1 MTTSNA
7 PAGKKTILDWIEWV
21 GNKLPEPALLFAM
34 LAAIVVIAS
43 AVGSFA
49 GWKVQPVQLKVT
61 MVEKVDASGQKVL
74 DAEGKPKMVPKLDA
88 KGKPETTLEPVG
100 NPLTPRNLLTL
111 EGLYWM
117 FSSMIRNF
125 VTLPALGLIFTGMIG
140 IGVAEKFG
148 LFNALMR
155 AIALATPKKLLTP
168 MIVFIGANSS
178 VASDAGYI
186 ILPPLAAAL
195 YLAIG
200 RHPIA
205 GLAAAFA
212 GVAGGFGGGL
222 FPTAADGFLAGVA
235 TSASHIIDPSYPTV
249 LATHN
254 LYFKALSAVIVC
266 LAGWYVTDRIVEP
279 RLMKQK
285 GLDSQDTSA
294 ITDLSL
300 KPIEKKGLTFA
311 MITMVA
317 VLGTFAALILIPN
330 APLHGKGVPRLANG
344 QVPATQPIKVLEGE
358 AATKATPE
366 RTLHTQ
372 PREVVKENG
381 GERVVEEGF
390 VVESAGKPTM
400 LERPG
405 DRWSQV
411 IVPIILLTFL
421 IPGMVYGAVTGT
433 LRDQKD
439 FVDAMY
445 HGIKSIVPVLV
456 ISFFLGQFVNY
467 FTYTGLDRMLA
478 YAGGALLVTADLPVP
493 LLLTLFVMLVIAGD
507 FAMSGMLSKFGVMA
521 PIFIPMFMMV
531 GISPELTT
539 AGYRIGDSVV
549 NIVTP
554 LNSYLLIILAVLQ
567 KYKKEAGLGSLISLM
582 LPYSFVFGIIWT
594 AFLLVWYWS
603 GQPLG
608 PDAPL
613 SYIPPT

>member
-1 MTTSNA
+1 MTTNS
-7 PAGKKTILDWIEWV
+7 PAGNRKSILDWIEWI

-34 LAAIVVIAS
+34 LAAIVVVAS
-43 AVGSFA
+43 AVGSWA
-49 GWKVQPVQLKVT
+49 NWRVQPVQLKLELVQ
-61 MVEKVDASGQKVL
+61 KVDTAGQPVL
-74 DAEGKPKMVPKLDA
+74 DAAGKPKMVPKLND
-88 KGKPETTLEPVG
+88 KGRPATKLEPYG
-100 NPLTPRNLLTL
+100 TPLEPRNLLTL
-111 EGLYWM
+111 DGLYWM

-212 GVAGGFGGGL
+212 GVAGGFGGGM

-235 TSASHIIDPSYPTV
+235 TSASHIIDPTYPTV

-254 LYFKALSAVIVC
+254 LYFKSASAVVVC
-266 LAGWYVTDRIVEP
+266 LAGWFVTDRIVEP

-294 ITDLSL
+294 IADLSL
-300 KPIEKKGLTFA
+300 KPLEKKGLVLA
-311 MITMVA
+311 LITMAA
-317 VLGTFAALILIPN
+317 VLGAFAALILIPG

-344 QVPATQPIKVLEGE
+344 HVGATQPVKVLEGP
-358 AATKATPE
+358 AASSASPE
-366 RTLHTQ
+366 RTLFTQ
-372 PREVVKENG
+372 AREAVKHDG

-390 VVESAGKPTM
+390 VVEATGKPTM

-411 IVPIILLTFL
+411 IVPIILLTFM
-421 IPGMVYGAVTGT
+421 IPGMVYGSINGT
-433 LRDQKD
+433 LRNQKD

-478 YAGGALLVTADLPVP
+478 YAGGQVLVRAELPVP
-493 LLLTLFVMLVIAGD
+493 ILITLFVMLVVAGD
-507 FAMSGMLSKFGVMA
+507 FAISGMLSKFGLLA

-539 AGYRIGDSVV
+539 AAYRIGDSVV

-594 AFLLVWYWS
+594 AFLLLWYML
-603 GQPLG
+603 GAPLG

-613 SYIPPT
+613 NYVPPT